1 MTPEE
6 ANEIISEY
14 MDKRKVPLFA
24 ASDDTGMS
32 ARFTNE
38 SRAVVQHF
46 LDDDPN
52 GYHKEYRVVNWSYWH
67 YYSES
72 LDALVPVWEKLS
84 IYGVW
89 ININRHGL
97 DHYQVAFV
105 DKQSLDIEENNNF
118 HAVSENIKEAAAIA
132 TAKAIKD
139 LAK

>member
-14 MDKRKVPLFA
+14 MGKRKVPLFA
-24 ASDDTGMS
+24 ASDDAGAS

-67 YYSES
+67 YYAES
-72 LDALVPVWEKLS
+72 LDDLVPVWES
-84 IYGVW
+84 
-89 ININRHGL
+89 
-97 DHYQVAFV
+97 YQHTAFG
-105 DKQSLDIEENNNF
+105 
-118 HAVSENIKEAAAIA
+118 
-132 TAKAIKD
+132 
-139 LAK
+139 

>member
-14 MDKRKVPLFA
+14 MGKRKVPLFA
-24 ASDDTGMS
+24 ASDDTGAS

-72 LDALVPVWEKLS
+72 LDDLVPVWEKLS
-84 IYGVW
+84 TYGVW